1 MHINLVLSKVLYTVL
16 HNTNEC
22 ISDKMEGMKTYDS
35 FDWPICMTGSYCHVV
50 NLSYCSV
57 VECGR

>member
-22 ISDKMEGMKTYDS
+22 MSDNMEGMKTYDS
-35 FDWPICMTGSYCHVV
+35 FD
-50 NLSYCSV
+50 
-57 VECGR
+57 